1 MASATA
7 RVNSLAACQ
16 CLMKVAL
23 KSLSAASAG
32 TESRTAHT
40 NLSLVMSN
48 TSGLSLYPVQ
58 VPKQQSAYAPSV
70 NWAVRG
76 HLAGYRLSAESVTH
90 WFRSVGYRKLAQAS

>member
-7 RVNSLAACQ
+7 RVNSLAVCQ

-40 NLSLVMSN
+40 NVSLVMSN

-58 VPKQQSAYAPSV
+58 APKQQPAYAPSEG
-70 NWAVRG
+70 ARQAI
-76 HLAGYRLSAESVTH
+76 LPTERSAYHGMRFLLHESLVTR
-90 WFRSVGYRKLAQAS
+90 RSGTT